1 MRCTMK
7 SEEIAKLAGV
17 SRSTVSRVLNNYDNV
32 PEKTREKVMEVINK
46 YNFELNMSAR
56 VLAGKRT
63 DTIGLFLFSVYD
75 QKNPHRIYGN
85 SYFGPFVEAVVDTG
99 NYKGYY
105 VLVHTIYNPDDCRR
119 IQQTFLQK
127 RIDAGIIIG
136 TERSDAIKSV
146 ISKVSNPLV
155 IVDYDPAEIKRIM
168 APDGRITVI
177 NSDDRKG
184 IDECVDELVSLGHR
198 EIGLIEGRTTTYS
211 GFLRSDEFKKRMSF
225 HGLPVKKE
233 YCIKGDFVRS
243 KTENAITK
251 MIKLGRLPTAL
262 IASND
267 DMAIAAAET
276 FRRHGIR
283 APEDISVIG
292 YDDSLAASLVQPS
305 LTTVRIPFYKIAQK
319 AVESVTDMVDE
330 KSTCYIEYV
339 VDVELI
345 RRKSC
350 ARPAEKGETI

>member
-1 MRCTMK
+1 MK

-17 SRSTVSRVLNNYDNV
+17 SRSTVSRVLNNYANV
-32 PEKTREKVMEVINK
+32 PEETRKKVMEVINK
-46 YNFELNMSAR
+46 YDFELNMSAR

-75 QKNPHRIYGN
+75 QKNPQRIYGN

-119 IQQTFLQK
+119 IQQTFMQR

-136 TERSDAIKSV
+136 TEKNEAIKSV
-146 ISKVSNPLV
+146 ISKISNPLV
-155 IVDYDPAEIKRIM
+155 IVDYDPAEIKQIM
-168 APDGRITVI
+168 PSDGKITVI

-184 IDECVDELVSLGHR
+184 MDECVDELVSLGHR
-198 EIGLIEGRTTTYS
+198 EIGLIEGRTTAYS
-211 GFLRSDEFKKRMSF
+211 GFLRKDEFRKRMAA
-225 HGLPVKKE
+225 HGLPVRKE
-233 YCIKGDFVRS
+233 YCLKGDFIRS
-243 KTENAITK
+243 KTENAVTK
-251 MIKLGRLPTAL
+251 MIKLGKLPTAM
-262 IASND
+262 IACND

-283 APEDISVIG
+283 VPEDISIIG
-292 YDDSLAASLVQPS
+292 YDDSQAASLVQPP

-319 AVESVTDMVDE
+319 AVEAVKDMVEE

-339 VDVELI
+339 IDVEFI

-350 ARPAEKGETI
+350 AEPAEKGEKT